1 MKTLIQKYSLQSVVI
16 MFLLVS
22 ASTIQAEQI
31 TIAPT
36 EQTHAMISAGSV
48 LQHNKHLLNNTTIGE
63 DLKASSTQRVKSL
76 YKMAHDFFLEA
87 TDAHRSGLERKA
99 KELAHK
105 SISFF
110 YAADKAHYN
119 LSKHY

>member
-1 MKTLIQKYSLQSVVI
+1 MKTLIHKYSLPSVTF
-16 MFLLVS
+16 MLLLVS
-22 ASTIQAEQI
+22 APTIQAANV

-48 LQHNKHLLNNTTIGE
+48 LQHSKHLLHNTTISEG
-63 DLKASSTQRVKSL
+63 LKTSSAQRVKSL
-76 YKMAHDFFLEA
+76 YKMAHNLFLEA
-87 TDAHRSGLERKA
+87 TDAHNSGLEGKA

-110 YAADKAHYN
+110 YAADKAHYD
-119 LSKHY
+119 LAKQY

>member
-1 MKTLIQKYSLQSVVI
+1 

-22 ASTIQAEQI
+22 ASTIQAAAKI

-48 LQHNKHLLNNTTIGE
+48 LQHNKHLLHNTTIGE
-63 DLKASSTQRVKSL
+63 GLKISSTQRVKDL

-87 TDAHRSGLERKA
+87 TDAHKSGLERKA

-110 YAADKAHYN
+110 YEADKAHYN
-119 LSKHY
+119 LSKRY